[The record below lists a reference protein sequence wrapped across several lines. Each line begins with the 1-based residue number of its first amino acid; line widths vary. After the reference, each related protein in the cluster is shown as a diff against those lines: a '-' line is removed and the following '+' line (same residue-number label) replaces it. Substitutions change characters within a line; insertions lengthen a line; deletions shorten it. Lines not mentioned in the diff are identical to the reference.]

1 MSPTTRARQPCDI
14 WERLVMRH
22 YGFPSELGS
31 TTPWHGVRGGRGFTP
46 PGPWRVL
53 SQITGNRK
61 VETRKPLIFQHVIFS
76 FGLKNATLRQNH
88 GETMEYVAEEP

>member
-1 MSPTTRARQPCDI
+1 
-14 WERLVMRH
+14 MRH

-31 TTPWHGVRGGRGFTP
+31 TTPWYGVRGGRGFTP

-76 FGLKNATLRQNH
+76 FGLKN
-88 GETMEYVAEEP
+88 G